1 MQRGTRKHLRVS
13 SQEAAARLACSRGS
27 GGPGRVRPLVAPLV
41 AALQQSA
48 HCIEGIGTIYCATQ
62 H

>member
-27 GGPGRVRPLVAPLV
+27 GGLAGCDRWSHR
-41 AALQQSA
+41 
-48 HCIEGIGTIYCATQ
+48 
-62 H
+62 